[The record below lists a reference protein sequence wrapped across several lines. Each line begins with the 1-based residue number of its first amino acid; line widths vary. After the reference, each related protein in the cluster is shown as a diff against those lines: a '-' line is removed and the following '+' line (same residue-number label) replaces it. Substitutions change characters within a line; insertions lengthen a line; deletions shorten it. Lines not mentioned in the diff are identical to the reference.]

1 MKKTSVFL
9 ALLLLLAPVAAEAY
23 IETPTGVD
31 VLVTYTEP
39 TTIVGGQ
46 PITNLQSTTIYWWL
60 GAGPETAVVVPAAL
74 GTGGAAISRTL
85 SIPLGQCSAG
95 VVSAQTTGTNPFG
108 ESARTPTVSL
118 AVARVQGCVPAS
130 PSGLTVN

>member
-1 MKKTSVFL
+1 MTL
-9 ALLLLLAPVAAEAY
+9 RRLLLLLFLLLPVAAEAY

-85 SIPLGQCSAG
+85 SIPLGQCTAG
-95 VVSAQTTGTNPFG
+95 VVSAQATGTNPFG
-108 ESARTPTVSL
+108 ESARTATVQL
-118 AVARVQGCVPAS
+118 AVARVQGCVPAA